1 MKASLAQA
9 GHNIYAGEFKPFKTM
24 ETKQFLGLL
33 LLHGLSPPPAS
44 LTNSEVKK

>member
-1 MKASLAQA
+1 MKVFLALA
-9 GHNIYAGEFKPFKTM
+9 GHNIYAGELKPFKTM

-33 LLHGLSPPPAS
+33 LLHGLSPSPAS